1 MCNCMKTDS
10 IWGELGSR
18 IPKEYKAQVI
28 ATVNRTYRV
37 LSIDPNDMDY
47 LFNVYNNFVNHYEPE
62 RRNCPACRTKV
73 VGKMRQIVQY
83 WNENE

>member
-10 IWGELGSR
+10 IWKELGSR
-18 IPKEYKAQVI
+18 IPEEYKAQVT

-37 LSIDPNDMDY
+37 LSIDPADMDY
-47 LFNVYNNFVNHYEPE
+47 LFNIYNNFVNHYEPE

-83 WNENE
+83 WNENG